1 MLRALPLCTCCRQYP
16 GAATGVR
23 YRSLHRV
30 VSAFPD
36 RLVGSACAS
45 SFSRLARCSLALR
58 PAHSRC
64 HRMSWHASPEAST
77 VSLPPQLLRLLPAG
91 AGCRVGLSPTEKAPP
106 YHGAQPERT
115 TRNQAVRSPPGRVSS
130 PGEFHPEALAEPDVN
145 VSVHPAPII
154 QPGRVH
160 QDSSE
165 QRAEADSELP
175 AQANVWPVRVNDFE
189 TSVSGSLVS
198 NLRAPRGR
206 DWTCLAG

>member
-23 YRSLHRV
+23 HRSLHPV

-36 RLVGSACAS
+36 KLVGSACAT
-45 SFSRLARCSLALR
+45 SFSRLARRSLALR

-64 HRMSWHASPEAST
+64 HRISWHASPEAST

-115 TRNQAVRSPPGRVSS
+115 SAKSLTWIGFGQLRKFERSPFSRLATTASVADAALRNATRPLPS
-130 PGEFHPEALAEPDVN
+130 PDAATLASDTVL
-145 VSVHPAPII
+145 
-154 QPGRVH
+154 
-160 QDSSE
+160 DSSG
-165 QRAEADSELP
+165 RWRVKWRCAETMTPKRCGA
-175 AQANVWPVRVNDFE
+175 
-189 TSVSGSLVS
+189 G
-198 NLRAPRGR
+198 RG
-206 DWTCLAG
+206 